1 MPQATKL
8 KAAVLLSCTESSCIE
23 SSMSSNTQIFL
34 DVPTGLAMLAAKC
47 MIWLSRLLC
56 STYRRSCGFKYLC
69 EVGESCYEFRSYILK
84 WVMGTRQTAG
94 ADPAWLAWAE
104 VVEGL
109 CVFVYEIWNSNLCW
123 DVHDKRT
130 MCNIISEACCL
141 TNDWLETQVAAQ
153 QESLLCIDL
162 ALRSS
167 VGKRLIGVILEFAID
182 PDALR
187 RTTLSRY
194 GASSSRSLATV
205 HKDFGDGIPFWN
217 VACPFC
223 YQCRYALHSRLLL
236 KN

>member
-1 MPQATKL
+1 MYDLVVEVALQ
-8 KAAVLLSCTESSCIE
+8 
-23 SSMSSNTQIFL
+23 
-34 DVPTGLAMLAAKC
+34 
-47 MIWLSRLLC
+47 
-56 STYRRSCGFKYLC
+56 YRHSCGFKYLC
-69 EVGESCYEFRSYILK
+69 DVGESGYEFRSYILK
-84 WVMGTRQTAG
+84 WVMGTRETAG

-104 VVEGL
+104 VVDGL
-109 CVFVYEIWNSNLCW
+109 CVFVYEFWNSNLCR

-153 QESLLCIDL
+153 KESFRCIDL

-167 VGKRLIGVILEFAID
+167 VGKRLVGVIHEFTID

-187 RTTLSRY
+187 HTTLSRY